1 MVEAV
6 ITPQARRIAL
16 GIEYDGSA
24 FNGWQA
30 QLNPQLRT
38 VQEGLQK
45 ALSRVADHPVLVHCA
60 GRTDTGVHASGQ
72 VVHFDTLA
80 VRPLKAWVLG
90 TNANLDPHIA
100 VRWATEVPAEF
111 HARFSAFRRRYRYLI
126 SNTPL
131 RPALY
136 GHFLTHHRQPLD
148 AAAMHTAGQYLLGEN
163 DFTSFRGAS
172 CQSRTA
178 MRNITELS
186 VRRHDDLVIVE
197 IEANAFLLHMV
208 RNIVG
213 TLFEIGEGR
222 RPPAWAGQLL
232 AIKDR
237 TQAAPTAPPQGLSLI
252 RVSYPER
259 FALPADKIPASPAE
273 I

>member
-1 MVEAV
+1 MAEAV
-6 ITPQARRIAL
+6 VTPSTTRIAL

-24 FNGWQA
+24 FSGWQA
-30 QLNPQLRT
+30 QLSPQLRT
-38 VQEGLQK
+38 VQESLQQ
-45 ALSRVADHPVLVHCA
+45 ALSRVADHPILVHCA

-80 VRPLKAWVLG
+80 TRPLKAWVLG
-90 TNANLDPHIA
+90 TNSNVDPHIA
-100 VRWATEVPAEF
+100 VRWAAEVPVEF
-111 HARFSAFRRRYRYLI
+111 HARFSAIRRRYRYLI
-126 SNTPL
+126 SNTAL

-136 GHFLTHHRQPLD
+136 GHFLTHHRQSLD
-148 AAAMHTAGQYLLGEN
+148 AAAMHAAGQHLLGEN

-186 VRRHDDLVIVE
+186 VRRHEDLVIVE

-222 RPPAWAGQLL
+222 KPPGWAAELL
-232 AIKDR
+232 ALKDR
-237 TQAAPTAPPQGLSLI
+237 KRAAPTAPPQGLSLI
-252 RVSYPER
+252 RVTYPER
-259 FALPADKIPASPAE
+259 FAIPADKIPTSPAQ